1 MTAPVT
7 ARFGKFRI
15 YLGSGVAPIV
25 YAAPCGFTSKSLELS
40 KKLSEVLIPDCDD
53 PDAPIATGRDVES
66 TSWSITG
73 QGVAA
78 AAAIPVWLD
87 AYEST
92 ASVPVKIEIEFST
105 GTVTWVGAAQLESL
119 KLGAES
125 GGRVTID
132 VSIMG
137 DGALTRSD
145 TLP

>member
-7 ARFGKFRI
+7 ARYGKFRI
-15 YLGSGVAPIV
+15 YLGSGSSPIV
-25 YAAPCGFTSKSLELS
+25 YAAPCGFTSKSLSLD

-53 PDAPIATGRDVES
+53 PDMPIATGRDVES
-66 TSWSITG
+66 TSWSVTG

-78 AAAIPVWLD
+78 ASAIPVWLD

-92 ASVPVKIEIEFST
+92 ASVPVKVEVEFST
-105 GTVTWVGAAQLESL
+105 GIVTWVGAAHLENL

-132 VSIMG
+132 VSLQG
-137 DGALTRSD
+137 DGALTRTD